1 MHIRECGQRLHEG
14 VSNHQV
20 HSLGQGMA
28 MYPNNASSSY
38 PQSLEPEI
46 EEHFGFELW
55 LAIGLFLFVAAM
67 AIADWLF

>member
-1 MHIRECGQRLHEG
+1 M
-14 VSNHQV
+14 

>member
-1 MHIRECGQRLHEG
+1 
-14 VSNHQV
+14 
-20 HSLGQGMA
+20 MA
-28 MYPNNASSSY
+28 MYPNKASSSY

-46 EEHFGFELW
+46 EERFGFELW

>member
-1 MHIRECGQRLHEG
+1 MCISEYGQRLHES

-20 HSLGQGMA
+20 HSLGRGMA
-28 MYPNNASSSY
+28 MYPNKASSSY
-38 PQSLEPEI
+38 AQSLEPEI

>member
-1 MHIRECGQRLHEG
+1 VHQRIWPKVARKRKQPSSAFVG
-14 VSNHQV
+14 AGDGDVSE
-20 HSLGQGMA
+20 QGFESFA
-28 MYPNNASSSY
+28 
-38 PQSLEPEI
+38 QSLEPEI

>member
-1 MHIRECGQRLHEG
+1 MYIGEYSQRLHES

-28 MYPNNASSSY
+28 MYPDNASSSY
-38 PQSLEPEI
+38 AQSLEPEI
-46 EEHFGFELW
+46 EQHFGFELW

-67 AIADWLF
+67 ATADWLF

>member
-1 MHIRECGQRLHEG
+1 MYIREYGQRLHES

-20 HSLGQGMA
+20 HSLGQGTA
-28 MYPNNASSSY
+28 MYLNKGSSSY
-38 PQSLEPEI
+38 VQSLEPEI

-55 LAIGLFLFVAAM
+55 LAIGLFLFIAAM

>member
-1 MHIRECGQRLHEG
+1 MYIREDRQRLHES
-14 VSNHQV
+14 VNNHKV

-28 MYPNNASSSY
+28 MYPNKASSSY
-38 PQSLEPEI
+38 AQSLETEI